1 MFRFTLLALLVP
13 PAVNAGTIDV
23 TNDVFALLHTG
34 DSIVIEAG
42 VGNYGLHNPGVSPYP
57 TGLGFS
63 LIATKAVAPRLAMFA
78 SSSDYYPGYLFQGYL
93 RSLDGSVTAPL
104 NDPVAEMLGL
114 SSGQLVLAPGE
125 YSGAA
130 HSGRQVGVIY
140 GSANL
145 TLETAQALFGSSFLA
160 EIVIRNLGPD
170 VLLGLGDGY
179 TIRNS
184 AAVPDVSGFGQSR
197 VGGIPLRA
205 TIETPELGTWILAA
219 TAAAALWLLRRA
231 IPTAR
236 VAPERTPGRSRV

>member
-1 MFRFTLLALLVP
+1 MFRFTLLVLLVE
-13 PAVNAGTIDV
+13 PAMSAATIDV
-23 TNDVFALLHTG
+23 TNDVFALLHTD

-42 VGNYGLHNPGVSPYP
+42 VWNYGLHNPGVSPYP

-63 LIATKAVAPRLAMFA
+63 LIATRTVVPRAALFA
-78 SSSDYYPGYLFQGYL
+78 SSADYYPGYVFQGYL
-93 RSLDGSVTAPL
+93 RSLDGSVTAL
-104 NDPVAEMLGL
+104 FNDPVADMLGL
-114 SSGQLVLAPGE
+114 SPGQLVLAPGL

-130 HSGRQVGVIY
+130 RPEQQVGVIY

-145 TLETAQALFGSSFLA
+145 TLETAEALFGSSFLA

-170 VLLGLGDGY
+170 VLVGLGDGY
-179 TIRNS
+179 TIRS
-184 AAVPDVSGFGQSR
+184 SVAVPDVNGFGDSR

-219 TAAAALWLLRRA
+219 TAAAALWLFRRA

-236 VAPERTPGRSRV
+236 AAPERTPGRSRA